1 MHQTPSI
8 TSLSPSDGPA
18 RAGRLSALVCVALVC
33 AALVVTPSAAR
44 ATPERLFAP
53 MGAELPLLEDALNL
67 LKTLKASAHLE
78 RWYAFLPPLSV
89 GAESRGRLLFS
100 HRMRSAF
107 GLRVM
112 VPEDSNTV
120 PEVALALYALN
131 TFVRRAY
138 PGGAD
143 LMVLDIAQEGGGKFN
158 PHKTHQNG
166 ADVDVR
172 YYIKGVPPDDHEKR
186 WVHPSKL
193 DLPRMWALLKALKR
207 YDLAR
212 AVLMDLSLQKV
223 LYEYGLK
230 ELQMDAKQLAAY
242 LSYPAKARGG
252 ALVKHVPNHYH
263 HMHIRFRLG
272 FSAQWW
278 DLAPKEAEEL
288 FVRYQQS
295 RTGFFEYVVQPGE
308 TLGAIASFHRVSL
321 AALLRWNKMTSESL
335 IRPGQVLKVWR

>member
-1 MHQTPSI
+1 MNNTPFA
-8 TSLSPSDGPA
+8 SPRPPGRSA
-18 RAGRLSALVCVALVC
+18 RARALAALLSVAL
-33 AALVVTPSAAR
+33 AGAPSAAR

-53 MGAELPLLEDALNL
+53 MGAELTLLEDALNIF
-67 LKTLKASAHLE
+67 KALKASAHLE
-78 RWYAFLPPLSV
+78 RWYALLPPLSV
-89 GAESRGRLLFS
+89 GGESRGRLLFS

-131 TFVRRAY
+131 TFVRRVY
-138 PGGAD
+138 PDGAD
-143 LMVLDIAQEGGGKFN
+143 LMVLDIAQEGGGKFS

-172 YYIKGVPPDDHEKR
+172 YYIKGVPPSDHEKR

-193 DLPRMWALLKALKR
+193 DRPRMWALLKALKR
-207 YDLAR
+207 YDLAES
-212 AVLMDLSLQKV
+212 VLMDLSLQKV
-223 LYEYGLK
+223 LYEHGLK
-230 ELQMDAKQLAAY
+230 ALQMDAKQLAAY

-272 FSAQWW
+272 AASGWW
-278 DLAPKEAEEL
+278 DLEPKEAEGI

-321 AALLRWNKMTSESL
+321 PALLRWNKMTAESL
-335 IRPGQVLKVWR
+335 IRPGQILKIWR